1 MGSLEARLVDQD
13 KNCMNVEDFSM
24 GWGICII
31 AIEVLIEYLFR
42 TILSLLIFCSF
53 NTLSCVKLF
62 FVTKSSNVLIVC

>member
-42 TILSLLIFCSF
+42 TILSFFVLLIHC
-53 NTLSCVKLF
+53 LV
-62 FVTKSSNVLIVC
+62 